1 MGYLKIEAG
10 DDERLGQ
17 HGETEATKV
26 FIEGEAGNMIEQR
39 GDDNERDGVA
49 ERQAMIAAIRRK
61 NLFCLRSH
69 AVTVRDNLKLWL
81 NLAEKRERGLKMTP
95 VSKQR
100 RRFADNV
107 SGGAPCRSGKSRFR
121 YKNAGSCVV
130 GVLRIEA
137 GIEE

>member
-1 MGYLKIEAG
+1 MGGAERQN
-10 DDERLGQ
+10 DERLRKNSQ
-17 HGETEATKV
+17 TKASEV
-26 FIEGEAGNMIEQR
+26 FIEREAGNMIEQR
-39 GDDNERDGVA
+39 GYDNERDGVA

-107 SGGAPCRSGKSRFR
+107 PGGAPCRSGRSRFR

>member
-1 MGYLKIEAG
+1 MGG
-10 DDERLGQ
+10 RDDDERLRKNSQ
-17 HGETEATKV
+17 TEAAEV
-26 FIEGEAGNMIEQR
+26 FIEREAGNMIKQR

-95 VSKQR
+95 VSKQC

-107 SGGAPCRSGKSRFR
+107 PGGAPCRSGRSRFR
-121 YKNAGSCVV
+121 RKNARSCVV
-130 GVLRIEA
+130 DILWIEA